1 MAGNQPFST
10 RLKAAR
16 LRKTALLQAE
26 GKTSL
31 SQEAL
36 GVAAGADE
44 ASAGSRISHYEHG
57 RHSPDIETAKR
68 IAVVLD
74 VPLAYLYCEEDTSA
88 ELLLVMHELPPSLQQ
103 QLLDYAKQLKI

>member
-16 LRKTALLQAE
+16 RRKSALLQAA
-26 GKTSL
+26 GKAGL

-36 GVAAGADE
+36 GVAVGADE

-57 RHSPDIETAKR
+57 RHVPDIETAKR
-68 IAVVLD
+68 MAATLD
-74 VPLAYLYCEEDTSA
+74 MPLAYLYCEEERLA
-88 ELLLVMHELPPSLQQ
+88 ELLLLAHDLNASQQQ
-103 QLLDYAKQLKI
+103 QLITLAKQIKK